1 MQWLR
6 ANSITMNWGPI
17 RDRVVEAK
25 DERSR
30 CWIKLD
36 KDGIVVS
43 IYVKTRPESISKFFP
58 DDAFEE
64 TLDGAKRRAEIE
76 VERYFMADS
85 IAKLNRK
92 RRV

>member
-1 MQWLR
+1 
-6 ANSITMNWGPI
+6 MNWGPV

-36 KDGIVVS
+36 TDGKVLS
-43 IYVKTRPESISKFFP
+43 IYVKTKPESISKFFP
-58 DDAFEE
+58 DDSFEE
-64 TLDGAKRRAEIE
+64 TLDGAKLRAEIE
-76 VERYFMADS
+76 VERYFSAEE
-85 IAKLNRK
+85 IAKLNSK